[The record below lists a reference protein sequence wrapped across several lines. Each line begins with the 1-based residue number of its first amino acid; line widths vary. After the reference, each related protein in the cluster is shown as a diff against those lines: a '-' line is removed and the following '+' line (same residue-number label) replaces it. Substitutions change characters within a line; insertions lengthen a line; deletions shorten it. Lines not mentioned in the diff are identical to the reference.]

1 MSRTQDPDHLVWRA
15 LADPVRR
22 RILDLLQQSP
32 HTTGQVAGKFDISRI
47 AVMRHLSLLA
57 ESGLVLNRKRGRER
71 WHYLNAI
78 PLQRIHRRWV
88 GALEEGWATSLL
100 RLESEVGSKGE
111 TVGASDSALSI
122 DLAQELVLA
131 AARAEIF
138 AALTDG
144 VAAWWGAPYL
154 TSKAVGLSLSSR
166 VGGSFVEEWE
176 GGGGRQLAVV
186 TALDPNARLEL
197 TGSFHL
203 GVVFGIVEFRLT
215 DDPDGTRLA
224 FSHRGIGD
232 ISPEAAE
239 AFAAGWRELLGV
251 RLKTFVETGERLG
264 IAGLAERE
272 GRE

>member
-1 MSRTQDPDHLVWRA
+1 MSGAQASDQLVWRA

-22 RILDLLQQSP
+22 RILDLLRQSP
-32 HTTGQVAGKFDISRI
+32 LTTGQVAGNFDISRI
-47 AVMRHLSLLA
+47 AVMRHLSVLS
-57 ESGLVLNRKRGRER
+57 ESGLVLNRKRGRQR
-71 WHYLNAI
+71 WHYLNAV
-78 PLQRIHRRWV
+78 PLQRLHRRWV
-88 GALEEGWATSLL
+88 GVLEEGWALNLL
-100 RLESEVGSKGE
+100 RFESEVGSKGM

-131 AARAEIF
+131 VPRAEVF

-154 TSKAVGLSLSSR
+154 TSKAVGLSLSGR

-176 GGGGRQLAVV
+176 GGGGKQLAVV

-203 GVVFGIVEFRLT
+203 GVVFGIVEFHLE
-215 DDPDGTRLA
+215 DDADGTRLA
-224 FSHRGIGD
+224 FSHRAIGNV
-232 ISPEAAE
+232 SPETAE

-264 IAGLAERE
+264 IAGVVERE